1 LSGINTNA
9 ADAPASE
16 ERMPVT
22 QELPIGG
29 TPAVDADGRV
39 AVVPPAER
47 SRRRARWMALAQHGD
62 GSAYR
67 ALLDDLGPQLTRFL
81 RRRLRDR
88 EDLAD
93 AYQDTFLALHRARH
107 TYRPL
112 RPIEPWLFAI
122 ARNVAADYGRRLQRR
137 TRYGMLTENT
147 PDRGTEPTREMGT
160 ELDNALRALPN
171 LQREALQLLKFQG
184 LSIREAAARVG
195 TTPGAVKLR
204 AHRAYLALK
213 AAFRT

>member
-1 LSGINTNA
+1 
-9 ADAPASE
+9 
-16 ERMPVT
+16 MPVT
-22 QELPIGG
+22 HELPIGG
-29 TPAVDADGRV
+29 TPAVDADGRP
-39 AVVPPAER
+39 AIVPPAER

-122 ARNVAADYGRRLQRR
+122 ARNVAADYGRRWQRR
-137 TRYGMLTENT
+137 SRYEILTDDA
-147 PDRGTEPTREMGT
+147 PDRGTEPPREIGS
-160 ELDNALRALPN
+160 ELDTALRALPN

-184 LSIREAAARVG
+184 LSIREAADRVG

>member
-1 LSGINTNA
+1 
-9 ADAPASE
+9 
-16 ERMPVT
+16 MPVT
-22 QELPIGG
+22 QEFPIGG
-29 TPAVDADGRV
+29 TPAVDADGR
-39 AVVPPAER
+39 AGRVPQGER
-47 SRRRARWMALAQHGD
+47 SQRRARWMALAQHGD

-122 ARNVAADYGRRLQRR
+122 ARNVAADYGRRWRRR
-137 TRYGMLTENT
+137 TRYEILTDDA
-147 PDRGTEPTREMGT
+147 PDGGTAPVREIGP
-160 ELDNALRALPN
+160 ELDTALRALPN

-204 AHRAYLALK
+204 AHRAYVALK